1 MIVLIHDNKKILKVI
16 SKENDTELTGYSS
29 KSIMEG
35 FLKIANDFPDEIVVW
50 CHAFYQ
56 HNLNLEC
63 IPTLFHHKR
72 IMISF
77 NPNENFGKRV
87 GYIEQSPFIKIN
99 KEVTYTTWQMS
110 SYVGAIHT
118 SVVNAVKTEFKPDSD
133 FAFYLNSVSYSCM
146 PFGLFCFSEPKLLK
160 NPPLFNQDKTSI
172 YSSFKFVKQHL
183 KLAWIFILF
192 LDILVFEKK
201 FPLISLLKATFFV
214 RRNKHAIDL
223 SSVAVNS
230 NLKVVDSNAIDVIIP
245 TIGRKM
251 PLYDVLCDL
260 RNQTIL
266 PKKVIIVEQ
275 NALRNSTT
283 ELDYLK
289 NEQWP
294 FPIKHIFTHQ
304 LGVCNARNVALNETE
319 SEWVFLCDDD
329 GRFESDLIEGTFNVI
344 KKYGIKV
351 VVNAYT
357 TKNQIIYNHNI
368 HQTSMF
374 GSGCSIV
381 KRESLNGVK
390 FSNLY
395 EFGYGEDKDFGQQL
409 REKGFDVVFISKPLM
424 LHLKAP
430 VGGFRTKFQH
440 PWNAEKIQPKP
451 SPTVALYAL
460 KHYSEEQIHGYKLF
474 LLIKSFQFSKNYNC
488 IKYYSNFK
496 KQWSASMQ
504 WADFLLQTRND

>member
-1 MIVLIHDNKKILKVI
+1 MIVLIHDNSKILKVI
-16 SKENDTELTGYSS
+16 SKDNDTELIGYAS
-29 KSIMEG
+29 KSLVEG
-35 FLKIANDFPDEIVVW
+35 FLKLANDFPNSVLVW
-50 CHAFYQ
+50 CHELYQ
-56 HNLNLEC
+56 DSINLEC
-63 IPTLFHHKR
+63 IPSVFHHKR

-77 NPNENFGKRV
+77 NPYANFGKRI

-99 KEVTYTTWQMS
+99 KTVKYTTWQMS
-110 SYVGAIHT
+110 SCVGAIHA
-118 SVVNAVKTEFKPDSD
+118 SVVNAIKSEFKQDAD
-133 FAFYLNSVSYSCM
+133 FEFYLNSVSYSCM
-146 PFGLFCFSEPKLLK
+146 PFGLFCYSEPQLLK
-160 NPPLFNQDKTSI
+160 NHAVFNEANTSI

-183 KLAWIFILF
+183 KSIWILILF
-192 LDILVFEKK
+192 LNIFVFEKK
-201 FPLISLLKATFFV
+201 IPLLSLLKAAFFV
-214 RRNKHAIDL
+214 RRNKQYIDL
-223 SSVAVNS
+223 STVEVNS
-230 NLKVVDSNAIDVIIP
+230 NLKVIDSNSIDVIIP

-275 NALRNSTT
+275 NGLPNSTS
-283 ELDYLK
+283 ELDYLQ

-294 FPIKHIFTHQ
+294 FTIKHIFTHQ
-304 LGVCNARNVALNETE
+304 LGVCNARNVALKEVE

-344 KKYGIKV
+344 KKYGTKV
-351 VVNAYT
+351 IVNAYT
-357 TKNQIIYNHNI
+357 TKDQIIYNHNT

-381 KRESLNGVK
+381 KREDLSGVK

-409 REKGFDVVFISKPLM
+409 REKGLDVVFLSNPLM

-430 VGGFRTKFQH
+430 IGGFRTKFEH
-440 PWNAEKIQPKP
+440 PWSAEKIQPKP
-451 SPTVALYAL
+451 SPTVAVYSLM
-460 KHYSEEQIHGYKLF
+460 HYSKEQIHGYKLF
-474 LLIKSFQFSKNYNC
+474 LFIKSFQFSKNYNY

-496 KQWSASMQ
+496 KQWRASMH
-504 WADFLLQTRND
+504 WADFLVNTRND